1 MDTEKKISDPIAEY
15 QAEMKERQEL
25 LGYCKK
31 ISQGI
36 DNLDEKSGERAI
48 WELIQN
54 ARDRDANCK
63 IRIELKQDS
72 IVFAHHGE
80 PFDYL
85 SLLALVNQNSSKDN
99 PGADLVGQYG
109 TGFMTT
115 HAFNDIVSVDG
126 PYKIMES
133 KDLLKGYVKLDGFEL
148 NRSYKNDI
156 KKAINEMRKEM
167 QQVHEMYK
175 RTPIYEDLDEWT
187 SFTYKLTS
195 EQVVAVS
202 EQLSSAIRLMPMV
215 LVINERIKEVEVN
228 DCHSKRHFKI
238 QKSAERSTSELREN
252 RNWQI
257 ITDTIDTIN
266 LDANISTPD
275 TVISLQSK
283 NNEDIILLPPYPD
296 TCGDVSSIPSL
307 FMCFP
312 LLGTEHF
319 GVNFVFHSK
328 RFHPVEKRN
337 NILLPENV
345 PSKLEKGRHNENVLK
360 EMMRGL
366 FDYLAISDNDTA
378 LTREMCEVN
387 FKSEKDDEITTKF
400 YADLQDMWK
409 VEAPKWKIIPT
420 NEGRKSMDDAQ
431 VRVLHPDFYSKLTR
445 EKRKEYESTLTSY
458 AQLVKDADEQSYL
471 MPIDNLI
478 AWSETVYQW
487 SCNRDNEFF
496 ITIEDVCNAI
506 KSKTDNL
513 YHFLMFLKE
522 SGNESLF
529 DKYPLLPSRNGNLH
543 LKKDLRHGDF
553 MTSELYALA
562 SPLMGKE
569 VEKIFDTSYAEI
581 CTVGAYSVNDL
592 RSAIRNTID
601 EWRKASLSAK
611 NKAEPTEQQI
621 SIMATFCSAFSVPT
635 PTSFRFRMM
644 KQITAIRGITFS
656 QTSMAK
662 QTDEEEDFYEPT
674 FNLLLDSTLYYISLK
689 KEEWVKANKQKLF
702 DFVRE
707 FATSEK
713 KERVARLDEYGI
725 IPCQKGFLCIKKE
738 LRKNAGVPPEMAEIY
753 NEVKNENLYKKWV
766 DVDFETLFTFESDN
780 PVAIATIIQNEM
792 KEELKLPRPNKYRN
806 TLKKIILLLNEDAK
820 WQDWFDV
827 IDAQK
832 QTITFKMQ
840 SGPAQKSLFSLM
852 DMTDSEL
859 AELAKIKEEGNM
871 EDMLSSYRKQQELE
885 RNNAARFHHLYSI
898 GKRIE
903 DVLRE
908 KIGEGNVKVEQ
919 RQSKEDKL
927 VADDIQNGQDI
938 VVKLL
943 INDEWKEIYYIE
955 VKSKW
960 DFNEPAH
967 MSTRQVRM
975 ASLHRYEYS
984 LCCVDLREH
993 KNEDLA
999 SLPVETILAC
1009 TKVKMNIGSDLY
1021 PMMIGILEADKRP
1034 DENQIKISEYRS
1046 NMSAKVFE
1054 VGAPFQELLDR
1065 IETIAKKTLKI

>member
-54 ARDRDANCK
+54 ARDRDKNCK
-63 IRIELKQDS
+63 IRIELKEDS

-115 HAFNDIVSVDG
+115 HAFHDIVSIDG
-126 PYKIMES
+126 PYKIMQS
-133 KDLLKGYVKLDGFEL
+133 QNILKGYVEVDGFKL
-148 NRSYKNDI
+148 NRSYRNDI
-156 KKAINEMRKEM
+156 EKAIQEMRKEM

-175 RTPIYEDLDEWT
+175 KTPLYKNLNKWT
-187 SFTYKLTS
+187 SFTYKLTP

-215 LVINERIKEVEVN
+215 LVINERIKEIEVN
-228 DCHSKRHFKI
+228 DCHSKQHIKI
-238 QKSAERSTSELREN
+238 QKSPEQSTSELREN

-257 ITDTIDTIN
+257 ITDTIDIIN
-266 LDANISTPD
+266 LVANISTPKTV

-283 NNEDIILLPPYPD
+283 NNEDIILLPPFPD

-307 FMCFP
+307 FMWFP

-319 GVNFVFHSK
+319 GVNFIFHSK

-345 PSKLEKGRHNENVLK
+345 TSKLEKGRHNENVLK
-360 EMMRGL
+360 EMMRVL
-366 FDYLAISDNDTA
+366 FDYFAVFDNDIT

-409 VEAPKWKIIPT
+409 VEVPKWKIIPT
-420 NEGRKSMDDAQ
+420 REGRKSMDDVQ
-431 VRVLHPDFYSKLTR
+431 VRVLHPDFYSKLTK
-445 EKRKEYESTLTSY
+445 EKRKEYESTLTNY
-458 AQLVKDADEQSYL
+458 AQLVKNANEQSYL
-471 MPIDNLI
+471 MPTDNLI
-478 AWSETVYQW
+478 AWSETVSQW
-487 SCNRDNEFF
+487 NCNRDSEFF

-522 SGNESLF
+522 SGNDSLF

-553 MTSELYALA
+553 MTSELYVLA

-601 EWRKASLSAK
+601 EWRKASLGAG
-611 NKAEPTEQQI
+611 NKVEPIEQQI
-621 SIMATFCSAFSVPT
+621 SIMTTFCSAFSVPT

-644 KQITAIRGITFS
+644 KQITAIRGIPFS
-656 QTSMAK
+656 QTYMAK

-689 KEEWVKANKQKLF
+689 KEEWVQANKQMLF

-738 LRKNAGVPPEMAEIY
+738 LRKNAEVPTEMAEIY
-753 NEVKNENLYKKWV
+753 NEVKNENLYEKWV
-766 DVDFETLFTFESDN
+766 DVDFETLFTFETDT
-780 PVAIATIIQNEM
+780 PVAIATIIQNEL
-792 KEELKLPRPNKYRN
+792 KEELKLTRPNRFKN

-840 SGPAQKSLFSLM
+840 SGPAQKNLFTLM
-852 DMTDSEL
+852 DMADSEL

-871 EDMLSSYRKQQELE
+871 EDMLLSYRKQQELE
-885 RNNAARFHHLYSI
+885 RNNAARFHHLHSI
-898 GKRIE
+898 GKHIE
-903 DVLRE
+903 DILRE
-908 KIGEGNVKVEQ
+908 KIGEGNVKIEE
-919 RQSKEDKL
+919 RQSKEDIL
-927 VADDIQNGQDI
+927 VVDDIQNGQDI

-943 INDEWKEIYYIE
+943 INGEWKEIYYIE
-955 VKSKW
+955 EK
-960 DFNEPAH
+960 
-967 MSTRQVRM
+967 QVGLQRTGP
-975 ASLHRYEYS
+975 HEYT
-984 LCCVDLREH
+984 
-993 KNEDLA
+993 A
-999 SLPVETILAC
+999 
-1009 TKVKMNIGSDLY
+1009 GSHGK
-1021 PMMIGILEADKRP
+1021 P
-1034 DENQIKISEYRS
+1034 SS
-1046 NMSAKVFE
+1046 
-1054 VGAPFQELLDR
+1054 
-1065 IETIAKKTLKI
+1065 